1 MVTLGQVHGLQLERK
16 KGWQVLTP
24 PWKLELRTPSKET
37 VTQLSSSPINFY
49 SKGSH
54 ETNAIFSA
62 KLCWKKKKTVCF
74 GRVLPIMKPNTWLD
88 LCQFCLQGDLKVSI
102 HPHYPRAWAWRPVAY
117 VPILLNPP
125 THVRFLMQGKGQYAC
140 SIIYPDKTKHKEK
153 HTC

>member
-49 SKGSH
+49 SKGSQ

-62 KLCWKKKKTVCF
+62 KLCWKKKDGVFWTCASNHEAQHMAGF
-74 GRVLPIMKPNTWLD
+74 MSILSSGGPE
-88 LCQFCLQGDLKVSI
+88 SI
-102 HPHYPRAWAWRPVAY
+102 HPSPLSARWAWRPVAY